1 MIWKDNDNIIIS
13 KYQQIFINY
22 LIMRNSLTKNTSITT
37 EDTVI
42 DWKEYIILQD
52 QDYNLIWIL
61 VDWINN
67 IDLKYYILDKFED
80 IEVCFNDI
88 TVENDEV
95 IEIKNEAIIKC
106 IKEFYINN

>member
-1 MIWKDNDNIIIS
+1 M
-13 KYQQIFINY
+13 QLQI
-22 LIMRNSLTKNTSITT
+22 TKNTSIIT
-37 EDTVI
+37 DNIFI
-42 DWKEYIILQD
+42 DWKENIILQD
-52 QDYNLIWIL
+52 KDFNLIWIL
-61 VDWINN
+61 VDWIND
-67 IDLKYYILDKFED
+67 IDLKDYILDKFED

>member
-1 MIWKDNDNIIIS
+1 M
-13 KYQQIFINY
+13 QLQI
-22 LIMRNSLTKNTSITT
+22 TKNTSITT

-52 QDYNLIWIL
+52 KDYNLIWIL
-61 VDWINN
+61 VDWIND
-67 IDLKYYILDKFED
+67 IDLKDYILDKFED

-95 IEIKNEAIIKC
+95 TEIKNEAIIKC
-106 IKEFYINN
+106 IKEFYLNN